1 MGTKKL
7 YRNMRLFTPVDGGHP
22 LAGKE
27 QANVK
32 EIKKAAMLVSGGIIE
47 KIGEEEE
54 ILKNVCPLRG
64 RDRKGLR
71 RGLRHPRLR
80 RPAHAHVLRE
90 APRGRVRD
98 APRGTS
104 LP

>member
-47 KIGEEEE
+47 KIGEE
-54 ILKNVCPLRG
+54 K
-64 RDRKGLR
+64 KSSKTSA
-71 RGLRHPRLR
+71 
-80 RPAHAHVLRE
+80 PAR
-90 APRGRVRD
+90 
-98 APRGTS
+98 
-104 LP
+104 